1 MTPRGSIFRPFRRQ
15 PPYSNDD
22 PPEAPKISEAGS
34 SLAKSRIGK
43 AKEPLTCQQ
52 CEAGDAE
59 QYECLC
65 VLCGQCFKGH
75 ICGRHPHRA

>member
-1 MTPRGSIFRPFRRQ
+1 MTPRGSIWRPFRH
-15 PPYSNDD
+15 S
-22 PPEAPKISEAGS
+22 KAGS
-34 SLAKSRIGK
+34 MLHKRRIGK

-52 CEAGDAE
+52 CKAEDAE

-75 ICGRHPHRA
+75 EHA

>member
-1 MTPRGSIFRPFRRQ
+1 MTPRGSIFRPFHR
-15 PPYSNDD
+15 S
-22 PPEAPKISEAGS
+22 KAGS

-43 AKEPLTCQQ
+43 AKEPLTCQK
-52 CEAGDAE
+52 CEAKDAE

-75 ICGRHPHRA
+75 EHA